1 MLVAAFAVFVVVGQD
16 PTSASSPD
24 LEPSDEAPKGE
35 QTTQADTPSPEPT
48 PEPVV
53 TVPGKPAELRVD
65 TEPGSLDVEVDWDD
79 VADASH
85 YLVRW
90 RVGSPGNQLN
100 EGIEVQ
106 SSDAD
111 ITVESYGEW
120 VLRVQACN
128 SAGCGA
134 PLARRFA
141 VEAAPEPTAAPTP
154 EPTAAPDAGTD
165 SRAHP

>member
-1 MLVAAFAVFVVVGQD
+1 M
-16 PTSASSPD
+16 
-24 LEPSDEAPKGE
+24 
-35 QTTQADTPSPEPT
+35 
-48 PEPVV
+48 
-53 TVPGKPAELRVD
+53 PGKPAELRVD
-65 TEPGSLDVEVDWDD
+65 TEPGSLDVEADWDD

-154 EPTAAPDAGTD
+154 EPTACPDAGADSSADARADADPDAGTD
-165 SRAHP
+165 TSTHTGADSRANAGTNGGAHPGADSHADAGTDSHTNA